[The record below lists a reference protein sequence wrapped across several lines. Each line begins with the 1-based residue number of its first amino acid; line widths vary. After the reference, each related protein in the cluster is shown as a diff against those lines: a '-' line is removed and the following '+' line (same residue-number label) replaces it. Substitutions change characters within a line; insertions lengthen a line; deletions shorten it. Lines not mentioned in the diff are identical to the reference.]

1 MSEALAPVDAVDL
14 VVFRVAGTRYAA
26 DLAQVRRVDV
36 PEQAESVG
44 APLGDPQH
52 GRRALVFES
61 QPGTERR
68 LAVDEVLGVTRA
80 PVTSLRRMPLA
91 ARASRF
97 SIGAWLDGDE
107 PVLLVDLQAM
117 TSPHQ

>member
-1 MSEALAPVDAVDL
+1 MSEAAPDVQTVDL
-14 VVFRVAGTRYAA
+14 VIFRVAGARFAA

-36 PEQAESVG
+36 PEKAESVG
-44 APLGDPQH
+44 APLGEPH
-52 GRRALVFES
+52 AGRRALVFDAAE
-61 QPGTERR
+61 GRERR

-91 ARASRF
+91 ARAAPY

-107 PVLLVDLQAM
+107 PVLLVDLLAM
-117 TSPHQ
+117 TSPQP

>member
-1 MSEALAPVDAVDL
+1 MSDQGADVQAVDL
-14 VVFRVAGTRYAA
+14 VVFRVAGSRFAA

-36 PEQAESVG
+36 PEKAESVG
-44 APLGDPQH
+44 APLGEPH
-52 GRRALVFES
+52 AGRRALVFEVAE
-61 QPGTERR
+61 GRERR

-80 PVTSLRRMPLA
+80 PVTSLRRMPLV
-91 ARASRF
+91 ARAAPF

-117 TSPHQ
+117 TSPHH